1 MKTDL
6 YQQTTDK
13 VLAMMAEYGTDWLNP
28 MKAGARVNLTL
39 PRNVA
44 SRKNY
49 RGINIPMLAW
59 SGYSSPVWGT
69 YKQWAD
75 KGAQV
80 RKGQKATGIVFWQF
94 IEKTDPATGEKS
106 TIPFLRSYS
115 VFNAEQVDG
124 WDELAEV
131 IPEVTPVERDAR
143 AEAFFSAIP
152 AKVSHN
158 TDGRAYYSPA
168 LDAVS
173 LPEPENFSASKHS
186 SALENYYSTLAH
198 ELTHWTGHKSRLNR
212 LEGDRFGTEGYAREE
227 LVAELGAA
235 FICAELGISNEPR
248 PDHAQYLNSWMRLLA
263 DKNREFIKA
272 AGAAQK
278 AVDLL
283 LSYSSAEADDVEDI
297 AEAA

>member
-6 YQQTTDK
+6 YQQVTDK
-13 VLAMMAEYGTDWLNP
+13 VLAMMAEHGTKWLNP
-28 MKAGARVNLTL
+28 MREGKHLNLTM

-59 SGYSSPVWGT
+59 AGYSSPVWGT

-80 RKGQKATGIVFWQF
+80 LKGQKATPIVFWQF
-94 IEKTDPATGEKS
+94 VEKIDPETGLKS
-106 TIPFLRSYS
+106 TIPFLRQYA
-115 VFNAEQVDG
+115 VFNAEQVEGYD
-124 WDELAEV
+124 AESEAL
-131 IPEVTPVERDAR
+131 PEVTPVERDAR
-143 AEAFFSAIP
+143 ADAFFSAIP
-152 AKVSHN
+152 ASVSH
-158 TDGRAYYSPA
+158 TQHARAFYSPS
-168 LDAVS
+168 LDVIN
-173 LPEPENFSASKHS
+173 LPAPEQFVATPTST
-186 SALENYYSTLAH
+186 ALESYYSTLAH

-212 LEGDRFGTEGYAREE
+212 LTGDGFGSQEYAREE

-235 FICAELGISNEPR
+235 FLCAELGISNEPR
-248 PDHAQYLNSWMRLLA
+248 ADHAQYLNSWMRILS

-283 LSYSSAEADDVEDI
+283 AGYSSAEADDVETL